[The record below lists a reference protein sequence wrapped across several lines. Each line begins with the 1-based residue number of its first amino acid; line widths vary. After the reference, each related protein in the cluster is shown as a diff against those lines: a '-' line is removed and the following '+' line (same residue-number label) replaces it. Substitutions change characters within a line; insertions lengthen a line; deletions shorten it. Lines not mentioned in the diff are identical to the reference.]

1 MTTWTPNNLNQYTSV
16 ERKRTFDVTGRR
28 SSGTAAII
36 VNGQAVG
43 TGTSSYQPTSSG
55 LYYHMEASNLPTPQ
69 AADDTM
75 EPVSVTQRLTPGA
88 TPTVISPPGAL
99 QWLGLPNETPVYDA
113 DGNLRFDGRWTMTW
127 DGENRL
133 VKLECPAWTQP
144 TSTTEGYSFTAPPN
158 PQGIPPNE
166 LSAMTIEFK
175 YDGLSRLVERKVT
188 RGVDPPEVEGYQW
201 NGWWLIMIAKLNT
214 DGTFHSRKWSC
225 VWRPDVGSSL
235 YARTDWMRAGGV
247 GGVAWLQTGAVQS
260 YSYGTGGAEVHV
272 PLADHMG
279 NVRHYYQFKS
289 TKGNVT
295 GQLVA
300 SYEYDAFGREVRAWG
315 LNTPTENQPPGLPA
329 SRPWADLLP
338 FHYSSKLRD
347 VDSGFNY
354 YGYRFYDPGAGR
366 WLNRDPI
373 GENGGVN
380 LYGMV
385 GNDAVNWVDVLGLIT
400 SIDAAIR
407 ACLALPTPERRKE
420 CIEKLMDVAGLDCPW
435 SLKEALQKAVA
446 TKKLG
451 AVARK
456 MGKRKKEIE
465 DALHKVKNAGKMKA
479 GGKGGMKGDNVDT
492 KIDPESGEVFPL
504 IPGKGD
510 ELGDSIGNINEFL
523 D

>member
-1 MTTWTPNNLNQYTSV
+1 M
-16 ERKRTFDVTGRR
+16 G
-28 SSGTAAII
+28 
-36 VNGQAVG
+36 
-43 TGTSSYQPTSSG
+43 
-55 LYYHMEASNLPTPQ
+55 
-69 AADDTM
+69 
-75 EPVSVTQRLTPGA
+75 
-88 TPTVISPPGAL
+88 
-99 QWLGLPNETPVYDA
+99 
-113 DGNLRFDGRWTMTW
+113 
-127 DGENRL
+127 
-133 VKLECPAWTQP
+133 
-144 TSTTEGYSFTAPPN
+144 
-158 PQGIPPNE
+158 
-166 LSAMTIEFK
+166 
-175 YDGLSRLVERKVT
+175 RKVT

-201 NGWWLIMIAKLNT
+201 DGWKLIMIAKLNT

-235 YARTDWMRAGGV
+235 YARSDWMRAGGV

-373 GENGGVN
+373 EEEGGVN
-380 LYGMV
+380 LYGMLL
-385 GNDAVNWVDVLGLIT
+385 NDPLNWIDVLGMSKPSCEEFEKYYPKFIYKNGGVSTDRVYDDVGGWVDGAHDNSINKARGAYQDSCALRASIALNGCGGPHKIPT
-400 SIDAAIR
+400 SGGRGDGINRVPD
-407 ACLALPTPERRKE
+407 
-420 CIEKLMDVAGLDCPW
+420 G
-435 SLKEALQKAVA
+435 
-446 TKKLG
+446 KKP
-451 AVARK
+451 K
-456 MGKRKKEIE
+456 
-465 DALHKVKNAGKMKA
+465 
-479 GGKGGMKGDNVDT
+479 DNVILSAERMCAYLEKQFGKPDYEGDAGFIQMQANSDKACGCFCFVSCSDAHVAFT
-492 KIDPESGEVFPL
+492 GIRGEP
-504 IPGKGD
+504 
-510 ELGDSIGNINEFL
+510 DSIPTNGKNGKAKGWKLPCKNHGNQ
-523 D
+523 